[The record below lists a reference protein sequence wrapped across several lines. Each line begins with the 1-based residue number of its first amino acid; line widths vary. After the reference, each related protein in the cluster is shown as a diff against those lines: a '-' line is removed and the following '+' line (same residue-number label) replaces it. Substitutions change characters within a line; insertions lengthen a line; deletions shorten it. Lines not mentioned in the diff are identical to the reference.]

1 MSQPSQP
8 YHPAYVPVKMP
19 EMKPIQRYKPKP
31 MPRPSV
37 ETMPPRPRPTEIR
50 MNVFQGMPQV
60 MRNFDPKGGGGG
72 GETGGTGSIKFYDCD
87 AKDGDTPKA
96 EIIWKD
102 GVITSGGDFS
112 VKVGCGGSP
121 GS

>member
-37 ETMPPRPRPTEIR
+37 ETMPPRAKPTTVE

-72 GETGGTGSIKFYDCD
+72 GETGGTGSITIIDCN
-87 AKDGDTPKA
+87 TMKA
-96 EIIWKD
+96 SIELRWKD
-102 GVITSGGDFS
+102 GVIITEGNQTARAGCSGNS
-112 VKVGCGGSP
+112 GS
-121 GS
+121 